1 MKWMLGVMLALGLG
15 GCSKLDNTKVSGD
28 GAVIEQ
34 RHPLG
39 QQVTRVLAGVPANIS
54 LSYTSPSPR
63 DRTGYRMPSSA

>member
-15 GCSKLDNTKVSGD
+15 GCNKLDYIQVSGD

-39 QQVTRVLAGVPANIS
+39 QQVTRVLAGVPANIH
-54 LSYTSPSPR
+54 LVVGEER
-63 DRTGYRMPSSA
+63 GILIRGQEKL